1 MWAVSGSSSEGPM
14 RFSAFIESEL
24 DEIVAEWG
32 AFARTMLPSAK
43 TMSELALRMHMSP
56 KQETLNHEKPC

>member
-1 MWAVSGSSSEGPM
+1 M

-24 DEIVAEWG
+24 GEIVAEWG

-43 TMSELALRMHMSP
+43 TMSELALRNHGRDILLAIAKDM
-56 KQETLNHEKPC
+56 ETNQSGRPAIR